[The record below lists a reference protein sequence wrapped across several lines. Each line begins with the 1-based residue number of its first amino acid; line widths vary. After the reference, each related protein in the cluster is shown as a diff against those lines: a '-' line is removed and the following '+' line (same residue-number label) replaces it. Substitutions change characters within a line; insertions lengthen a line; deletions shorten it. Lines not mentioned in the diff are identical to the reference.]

1 MKIGMETLRG
11 LRYKLHMIGVP
22 ILGPSLIYGENMSV
36 FHNTQ
41 QPESK
46 LKKNSN
52 SICYGAIRKSMAMK
66 ESLTGHVPS
75 VDNLADIRTNVVPG
89 GEKRKHFIG
98 TVSHDLY

>member
-22 ILGPSLIYGENMSV
+22 ILGPSLIYGENMLV

-75 VDNLADIRTNVVPG
+75 VDNLAEICTKVALGVETSSDVL
-89 GEKRKHFIG
+89 G
-98 TVSHDLY
+98 TVHQ